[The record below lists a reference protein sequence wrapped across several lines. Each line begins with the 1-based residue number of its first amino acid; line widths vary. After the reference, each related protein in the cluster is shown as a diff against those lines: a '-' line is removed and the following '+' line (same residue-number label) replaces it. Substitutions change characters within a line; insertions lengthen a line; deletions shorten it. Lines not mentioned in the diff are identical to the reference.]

1 MWLKFYYRS
10 ADHMSLT
17 LLFFISLSKVT
28 LERCL
33 DTLNF
38 INWDLQKAIKLCKMQ
53 NMNPEKT
60 LQECFDELDPDW
72 DLDLNSVTK

>member
-1 MWLKFYYRS
+1 MPITFSFY
-10 ADHMSLT
+10 
-17 LLFFISLSKVT
+17 FIDMTQVT

-38 INWDLQKAIKLCKMQ
+38 MNWDLQKAIKLCKMQ
-53 NMNPEKT
+53 NMNPEKS

-72 DLDLNSVTK
+72 DLNSVTK